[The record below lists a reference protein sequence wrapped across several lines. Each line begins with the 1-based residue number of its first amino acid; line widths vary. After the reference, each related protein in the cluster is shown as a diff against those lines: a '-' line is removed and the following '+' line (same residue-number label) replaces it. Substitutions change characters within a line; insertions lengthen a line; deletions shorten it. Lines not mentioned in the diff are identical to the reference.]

1 MQRLRKESMNLKIG
15 EFKLFILRS
24 RKKKRMKKN
33 EPSLRDLWDPI
44 QPNKIY
50 ITNHRRKGE
59 REKSRKNIWEII
71 VENLSSFI
79 KVINLYI
86 QKGQQIP
93 RTINAKR
100 TTCIYNVVKVLKY
113 KNRCTWSS
121 KRKTH
126 HMQRDSNKI
135 NY

>member
-1 MQRLRKESMNLKIG
+1 MNLKIG
-15 EFKLFILRS
+15 EFKLFILRR

-100 TTCIYNVVKVLKY
+100 TTLRHIISILSKDKDQ
-113 KNRCTWSS
+113 KAKTW
-121 KRKTH
+121 KQQER
-126 HMQRDSNKI
+126 SNPSI
-135 NY
+135 